1 MSKNPKGA
9 NSLAAVQR
17 ADRNRK
23 IMIQVA
29 VAVVLI
35 ALVAAIG
42 IGLAIKNADSN
53 GNGAAPASTT
63 DSGAIR
69 LGKPEA
75 DVTVRVIADM
85 QCPACKMF
93 EQANSDLLKERVE
106 DGSVAVEYN
115 IAAFLDKAST
125 TNFSSRAANASYCV
139 AEAGTGNYQ
148 TWLQEMFAQ
157 QPPEGGAG
165 LPDEKMVEIAESAG
179 YDDPAVGDC
188 ITNNK
193 HEDYVQSTSKDLLQ
207 SGIEGTPS
215 IFVNDK
221 KIESQ
226 QEVFGKD
233 GLDMAISEAAGQ

>member
-1 MSKNPKGA
+1 VSKNPKGA

-69 LGKPEA
+69 LGQPEA